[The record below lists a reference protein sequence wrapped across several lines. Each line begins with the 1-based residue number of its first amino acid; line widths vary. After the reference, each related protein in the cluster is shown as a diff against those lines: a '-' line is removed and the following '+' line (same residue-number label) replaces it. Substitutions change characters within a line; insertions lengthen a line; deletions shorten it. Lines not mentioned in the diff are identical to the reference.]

1 MAGVALVAGLQGD
14 PPPVPG
20 QDFLLLP
27 DPDGG
32 VLNHGGVQNIME
44 EIRPENQE
52 EKKKLVF
59 KVKKKNYYYLV
70 FFLVHD
76 ISSKMVNIYLKIFYL
91 ECLEPGRS
99 LYSELSEVPGDRDC
113 HLYFSDPE

>member
-59 KVKKKNYYYLV
+59 KVKKKTIITL
-70 FFLVHD
+70 FFFWFMTYPAKWL
-76 ISSKMVNIYLKIFYL
+76 IFI
-91 ECLEPGRS
+91 
-99 LYSELSEVPGDRDC
+99 
-113 HLYFSDPE
+113 